1 MVNAPFVMQD
11 SIIAYGVN
19 GRAKVVEQPLETLEE
34 AEFSHLVGLVDFTD
48 DESVHADHWEVHPGG
63 DEILYVLEG
72 RLLAV
77 IERDG
82 GAEEEAVIAAGQGF
96 LVPGAS
102 WHRLKVLEPGRL
114 LFFTP
119 TKGIALRPV
128 DPDTH
133 RQIRSAAA

>member
-1 MVNAPFVMQD
+1 MANAPFKMQD
-11 SIIAYGVN
+11 SIIAYGVD
-19 GRAKVVEQPLETLEE
+19 GRASRVEQPLETLEE
-34 AEFSHLVGLVDFTD
+34 SAFSHLVGVITFTD
-48 DESVHADHWEVHPGG
+48 DESVHANHWEIHPGG

-82 GAEEEAVIAAGQGF
+82 GAEQAVIVAGQGF
-96 LVPGAS
+96 VMPRAS

-119 TKGIALRPV
+119 TEGIALRPV
-128 DPDTH
+128 APDAVGQASPAT
-133 RQIRSAAA
+133 A